1 MRILLVLAVISLWA
15 ASAAAQTPAPTPVVV
30 PPALG
35 EFVPAEYP
43 PSVLATENP
52 PLVEVLLSLDI
63 DAKGAVTKVVVLQA
77 GGDLFDAAAT
87 AAAQQF
93 RFSPATV
100 NGVPTPVRIQ
110 YKYVFTPP
118 VPAVVIPVENLSGEV
133 YDRFKKTPLNGVKVA
148 LPELQI
154 ETLTGE
160 SGRFGF
166 LDIPPGEYRIELSR
180 AGYVAVN
187 LQQVIGKDKKIDIRV
202 AMEEPLVIEGDEEL
216 VIDDEAVIRGAKVVK
231 EVTETT
237 IDRSQGEK
245 VAGTQGDV
253 VKVVQTLGGVGRAA
267 AGSSELVVWGA
278 SPSDTRQYID
288 GVPVPRLFHLGGGRS
303 VLSSRLVKSVS
314 LVPGGYGA
322 SYGRGIGGLVNV
334 ETLEPEPGTKDREV
348 FASLDPIDVAV
359 GTKARLGSR
368 VWGALAVRRS
378 VQNQTF
384 DLVAPDRSKELVP
397 IPDYWDYQTKSVVR
411 IDGSTTL
418 QIVVFGANDRNERG
432 IPGITPDSGF
442 SETSELN
449 FHRVGARLRKVD
461 DKGVTTEVAP
471 WLGIDRSD
479 TTLDFRDVKAVER
492 LTAFRGGARIS
503 ERRALSDHVT
513 LVSGLDLE
521 LASTTVSRDGALSL
535 PAREGD
541 INVFGFPPG
550 NRVNVDEWT
559 VGWAAA
565 GVYAAAAIGLWQDRI
580 SLEPGFRIEPS
591 IINGERIQPARP
603 VDPEVGYSKGYFSAD
618 PRFRGAIKV
627 TSGLELF
634 AATGRY
640 HQPPGAG
647 DLSPVFGNPFLEQS
661 EAIHALAGLK
671 TKPRKDVE
679 IDVVGFWVKQDSL
692 VVRADSPTPPTA
704 KLLTNEGQGR
714 NYGAQVALRYR
725 PAENIFAWLTYSA
738 MRAERKDHDAMSWRL
753 FDSDQTHVLQMLGSW
768 EHSSGLQLGGRMLMS
783 SGFPR
788 TPVEST
794 VFDAGAA
801 RYDPVFGA
809 QNSERI
815 PLFFQLSA
823 RVAFEGKT
831 SFAQYKIWL
840 DIQNIS
846 NRANK
851 EEIIYSSDFRQRSYI
866 EGLPIFPLL
875 GAEIRI

>member
-1 MRILLVLAVISLWA
+1 M
-15 ASAAAQTPAPTPVVV
+15 V
-30 PPALG
+30 PPKLG
-35 EFVPAEYP
+35 EFVKAEYP
-43 PSVLATENP
+43 PSVLATEHP

-63 DAKGAVTKVVVLQA
+63 DATGSVTKVVVLQS

-100 NGVPTPVRIQ
+100 DGVPTPVRIQ

-118 VPAVVIPVENLSGEV
+118 VPAVVTPVENLSGEV
-133 YDRFKKTPLNGVKVA
+133 YERFKKTPLEGVKVA

-154 ETLTGE
+154 EASTDE
-160 SGRFGF
+160 AGRFGF
-166 LDIPPGEYRIELSR
+166 LDLPPGEYRIELSR
-180 AGYVAVN
+180 DGYVSVN

-202 AMEEPLVIEGDEEL
+202 AMEESLVIEGDENL

-278 SPSDTRQYID
+278 SPSDTRLYVD
-288 GVPVPRLFHLGGGRS
+288 GVPVPRLFHVGGGRS
-303 VLSSRLVKSVS
+303 ILSSHLVKSVS

-322 SYGRGIGGLVNV
+322 SFGRGIGGLVQV
-334 ETLEPEPGTKDREV
+334 ETLEPEAGTKDREL

-359 GTKARLGSR
+359 GTQARLGDR

-397 IPDYWDYQTKSVVR
+397 IPDYWDYQAKSEVR

-418 QIVVFGANDRNERG
+418 QVVVLGADDRNARG

-442 SETSELN
+442 SEISELD
-449 FHRVGARLRKVD
+449 FHRIGGRLRKVD
-461 DKGVTTEVAP
+461 EQGVTTEVAP
-471 WLGIDRSD
+471 WIGIDRAD
-479 TTLDFRDVKAVER
+479 TTLDFRDVKAVDR
-492 LTAFRGGARIS
+492 QTAYRAGARIS
-503 ERRALSDHVT
+503 ERRALTDHVT

-521 LASTTVSRDGALSL
+521 LASTTVSREGALSL

-550 NRVNVDEWT
+550 NRVNVDKWT

-565 GVYAAAAIGLWQDRI
+565 GVYAAAAIGLWKDRI
-580 SLEPGFRIEPS
+580 SLEPGLRLEPS
-591 IINGERIQPARP
+591 VINGDRIQPARP

-618 PRFRGAIKV
+618 PRLRGAVKA
-627 TSGLELF
+627 TSWLELF

-640 HQPPGAG
+640 HQPPAAG
-647 DLSPVFGNPFLEQS
+647 DLSPVFGNPFLEES

-671 TKPRKDVE
+671 TKARKDV
-679 IDVVGFWVKQDSL
+679 DVDLVGFWVKQDSL
-692 VVRADSPTPPTA
+692 TVRANSPTPPTA
-704 KLLTNEGQGR
+704 RLLVNDGQGR
-714 NYGAQVALRYR
+714 NYGAQLAVRYR
-725 PAENIFAWLTYSA
+725 PADNIFAWATYSV

-768 EHSSGLQLGGRMLMS
+768 EHSSGLQLGGRMLIS

-788 TPVEST
+788 TPVVDA

-831 SFAQYKIWL
+831 SFAHYKVWL
-840 DIQNIS
+840 DIQNVS

-851 EEIIYSSDFRQRSYI
+851 EEIIYSSDFRQKSYI
-866 EGLPIFPLL
+866 EGLPILPLL
-875 GAEIRI
+875 GAEVRI